1 MVCHS
6 KSLFSENSGKIVN
19 IILNQHW
26 HRLPEFL
33 HCNSVVVSTDHA
45 LIGLIRN
52 KTGQLAG
59 FFMPWAGKPNGCTNG
74 NKITRYP
81 RWN

>member
-1 MVCHS
+1 M
-6 KSLFSENSGKIVN
+6 I
-19 IILNQHW
+19 
-26 HRLPEFL
+26 R
-33 HCNSVVVSTDHA
+33 
-45 LIGLIRN
+45 LIRN

>member
-1 MVCHS
+1 M
-6 KSLFSENSGKIVN
+6 
-19 IILNQHW
+19 
-26 HRLPEFL
+26 
-33 HCNSVVVSTDHA
+33 VVSTNHA
-45 LIGLIRN
+45 LIRLIRN

-59 FFMPWAGKPNGCTNG
+59 FFMPVVGKPNGCTNG